1 MVAVATPFVL
11 VSFLMLVTACCVEHN
26 VLSGV
31 LAELA
36 NIRTPAALLGGAA
49 LGTMFIAPKPGSN
62 RRLHLLYTALA
73 TSAFTL
79 QLVCVLCSTLTYT
92 AAASYNEAIATSAI
106 AFLSEKMQ
114 FEFYVIRGSF
124 VYGLFSFLAALMVRG
139 WLTFSADGEKG
150 SARVMMAI
158 LAGSGVFLLNFIHHT
173 HNTLTLCLGG
183 MTKRLV
189 WLTMSNMYKSKR
201 RLLRHILAV
210 AAVWASVKLFRLGP
224 NEATGGN
231 TEEKTPKKATK

>member
-11 VSFLMLVTACCVEHN
+11 VPFLMLVPACCAEHN

-79 QLVCVLCSTLTYT
+79 QLVCVLCST
-92 AAASYNEAIATSAI
+92 
-106 AFLSEKMQ
+106 
-114 FEFYVIRGSF
+114 
-124 VYGLFSFLAALMVRG
+124 VRDK
-139 WLTFSADGEKG
+139 T
-150 SARVMMAI
+150 
-158 LAGSGVFLLNFIHHT
+158 LLCST
-173 HNTLTLCLGG
+173 
-183 MTKRLV
+183 
-189 WLTMSNMYKSKR
+189 
-201 RLLRHILAV
+201 
-210 AAVWASVKLFRLGP
+210 VKLCCARSFFLFLVLYFL
-224 NEATGGN
+224 
-231 TEEKTPKKATK
+231 

>member
-1 MVAVATPFVL
+1 MRGGA
-11 VSFLMLVTACCVEHN
+11 VEHN

-49 LGTMFIAPKPGSN
+49 LGTMFIVPKPGGN
-62 RRLHLLYTALA
+62 KRLHLLYTALS
-73 TSAFTL
+73 TSAFVL

-92 AAASYNEAIATSAI
+92 AAASYNEAIAVSAI

-124 VYGLFSFLAALMVRG
+124 VYGLFSFLAALMVRA
-139 WLTFSADGEKG
+139 WLTFSSDGEKG

-158 LAGSGVFLLNFIHHT
+158 LASSGIFLLNFIHHT

-189 WLTMSNMYKSKR
+189 WLTMGNMYQSKR
-201 RLLRHILAV
+201 RLFRHILGA
-210 AAVWASVKLFRLGP
+210 AAVWGMIKVFKLGP
-224 NEATGGN
+224 NEGGAGIGKSQAAGTPGN
-231 TEEKTPKKATK
+231 TPSKTK